1 MKSHSLLLILFLCII
16 HLSCKN
22 DDDDTTIQEIDTS
35 NLVNATA
42 TIAAFNTLATL
53 DLETGTTLTTE
64 NDQLIANLTYDNSF
78 IGLFQDRLVRSM
90 TTDLAGEQI
99 WEVSPGIET
108 GLDISFNASKL
119 ILQEDILYLTYR
131 ATDPALPS
139 PSYIIMA
146 INAVNGDTIWTASQP
161 DNEFKHLAILNNRII
176 TVEGPQGSEIITSRN
191 LSDGSIVD
199 TWSLGERISHLLAG
213 TNEVIIMSWS
223 NAVYSIQEDLTL
235 NWTFSTANA
244 NVQRGAIVGNQFLF
258 HSRDQNIYAVNLQTG
273 DLKWSQA
280 FPDLFIQQFF
290 NNGTSIWSVTQDF
303 DGNAFTVNQLEIV
316 TGTITSTFNIPLSA
330 AADDIDEIE
339 ILAFS
344 DYLLILTEHSG
355 GNTMADFY
363 NYKTQQMI
371 WQSEI
376 AFTNIFS
383 MRANILLGTN
393 RYTPTSF

>member
-1 MKSHSLLLILFLCII
+1 MKSHSLLLSLLLCII

-22 DDDDTTIQEIDTS
+22 DDDNTTIQEIDTP

-64 NDQLIANLTYDNSF
+64 NDQLIENLTYDNSF

-90 TTDLAGEQI
+90 TTDLDGEQI

-108 GLDISFNASKL
+108 GLDINFNASKL
-119 ILQEDILYLTYR
+119 ILQENILYLTYR

-176 TVEGPQGSEIITSRN
+176 TVEGPQGSEIVTSRN

-199 TWSLGERISHLLAG
+199 TWNLGERISHLIAG
-213 TNEVIIMSWS
+213 NNEIILMSWS
-223 NAVYSIQEDLTL
+223 NAVYSVQEDLTL
-235 NWTFSTANA
+235 NWTFSTAGS
-244 NVQRGAIVGNQFLF
+244 NVQRGAIVGDQFLF
-258 HSRDQNIYAVNLQTG
+258 HSRDENIYAVNLQTG
-273 DLKWSQA
+273 DPNWSQA

-303 DGNAFTVNQLEIV
+303 DGNTFNIRELDAS
-316 TGTITSTFNIPLSA
+316 TGTITSTFDIPLSV
-330 AADDIDEIE
+330 AADDIEEIE

-344 DYLLILTEHSG
+344 DYLLILIEPSG
-355 GNTMADFY
+355 GNTIADFY
-363 NYKTQQMI
+363 NYKTQQRI

-376 AFTNIFS
+376 AFTNIFTL
-383 MRANILLGTN
+383 RANILLGTN